1 MAKHMLTIIVDD
13 TNADEDVDPIDSAIS
28 NLEYDGFEIVKSA
41 IEYEVDDK

>member
-13 TNADEDVDPIDSAIS
+13 TDADEDVDPMASAIS

-41 IEYEVDDK
+41 IEYEVDDE